1 MSKSPL
7 IYLIPVLLLIQSV
20 VVSAEDRSEISL
32 WETVLKD
39 SYFKDQVIRTGKSI
53 VEITVPRR
61 AEDAGIVPVSIHAH
75 IPQTAERYIEKIFV
89 FVDKNPQPLAGTF
102 SLTPEMGRADL
113 SMRLRINEYT
123 HVRAVAQLNTG
134 ELHMDEGFTRASGGC
149 TQPPPFLKLKQARE
163 NIGKMKFRTFTNKEN
178 DSGDAQLAQLM
189 VSHPNVTGLQLD
201 QRTRS
206 YIPAEYMTKIEISYN
221 DTHIMTAETG
231 ISISED
237 PSFRFFFK
245 PDQKG
250 TITAVMEDNK
260 GRVITRKFEVN

>member
-1 MSKSPL
+1 MRKSPL
-7 IYLIPVLLLIQSV
+7 TYLIPFLLLLNSV
-20 VVSAEDRSEISL
+20 VVSAEDRSEVSV

-39 SYFKDQVIRTGKSI
+39 TYFKGKELKEGKSI

-102 SLTPEMGRADL
+102 TLTPEMGRADL

-134 ELHMDEGFTRASGGC
+134 ELHMDDGFTRASGGC
-149 TQPPPFLKLKQARE
+149 TQPPPFLQLKQARE
-163 NIGKMKFRTFTNKEN
+163 NIGKMKFRTFAKKEKEL
-178 DSGDAQLAQLM
+178 DTAQLAQLM

-237 PSFRFFFK
+237 PSFRFFFNSGK
-245 PDQKG
+245 KG

-260 GRVITRKFEVN
+260 GRVITRQFEVN

>member
-1 MSKSPL
+1 
-7 IYLIPVLLLIQSV
+7 
-20 VVSAEDRSEISL
+20 
-32 WETVLKD
+32 
-39 SYFKDQVIRTGKSI
+39 
-53 VEITVPRR
+53 
-61 AEDAGIVPVSIHAH
+61 
-75 IPQTAERYIEKIFV
+75 
-89 FVDKNPQPLAGTF
+89 
-102 SLTPEMGRADL
+102 MGRADL

-123 HVRAVAQLNTG
+123 HVRAIAQLNNG
-134 ELHMDEGFTRASGGC
+134 DLYMDSGFTRASGGC
-149 TQPPPFLKLKQARE
+149 TQPPPFLQLKQARE
-163 NIGKMKFRTFTNKEN
+163 NIGKMKFRTFTNKEK
-178 DSGDAQLAQLM
+178 DSGDTQLAQLM

-201 QRTRS
+201 QRTRA

-245 PDQKG
+245 PGQKG